1 MRDSDRANRR
11 NVDQTEV
18 AMSTGPDD
26 RAGQPAGPAGD
37 GPEPSAS
44 QTETERVDRR
54 LLELLVCPVTKG
66 LLEYDATRQELI
78 SRKARLAYPIRRGVP
93 HLLPS
98 EARHLDD

>member
-1 MRDSDRANRR
+1 
-11 NVDQTEV
+11 
-18 AMSTGPDD
+18 
-26 RAGQPAGPAGD
+26 
-37 GPEPSAS
+37 
-44 QTETERVDRR
+44 
-54 LLELLVCPVTKG
+54 